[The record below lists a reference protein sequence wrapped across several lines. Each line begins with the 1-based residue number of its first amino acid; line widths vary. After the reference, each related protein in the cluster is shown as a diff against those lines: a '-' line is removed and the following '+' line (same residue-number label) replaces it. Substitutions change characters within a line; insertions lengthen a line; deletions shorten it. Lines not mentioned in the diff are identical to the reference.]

1 MSTLTKSIG
10 PLPLIA
16 MGAAGIIGTSWIY
29 TNGEFFAAYGAGG
42 EIFGLAITTL
52 LASFIAMSYAE
63 VASKFPR
70 AFAVV
75 NERRGTPVNAL
86 LFTLALCLGLG
97 WLGEGALTW
106 FLDTGGV
113 YVGLAWFIGVASMYW
128 IRRRFPRVESPYRV
142 RISFL
147 PAIGGIVA
155 VLVILL
161 TLVPGTDISLVW
173 PSEYIIS
180 LAWFLL
186 GAVIYAIAPKEPD
199 ERALEALLG
208 DQYAEVAT
216 EREESGAGDRT
227 L

>member
-42 EIFGLAITTL
+42 EIFGLAIATL

-97 WLGEGALTW
+97 WLGEGARSP
-106 FLDTGGV
+106 G
-113 YVGLAWFIGVASMYW
+113 SW
-128 IRRRFPRVESPYRV
+128 IRGACTWGSPG
-142 RISFL
+142 S
-147 PAIGGIVA
+147 
-155 VLVILL
+155 
-161 TLVPGTDISLVW
+161 
-173 PSEYIIS
+173 
-180 LAWFLL
+180 
-186 GAVIYAIAPKEPD
+186 
-199 ERALEALLG
+199 
-208 DQYAEVAT
+208 
-216 EREESGAGDRT
+216 
-227 L
+227 